1 MFLFENELS
10 PAALRTGASKL
21 PFSHN
26 ITYSLSWEHWLRKIP
41 VYFSFLVSI
50 AALEHKV
57 YLLYYALHKSINTNI
72 TRSVFSQEFNL
83 HFMNSHEIKKI
94 VLQRGEIFPFL
105 LFAPHNEHNEKSL
118 SSQGKKLLK
127 RIGEKI
133 HLINWKGWLFAT
145 AWNFPFLSV
154 SHPIQFSL
162 MSKENTFIHPIQS
175 INENNTRRNTLN
187 TWLGKKTW
195 KNSLVFYLTGL
206 VNLLNWQWQKDR
218 YYYKSTQKW
227 NSTQGPIKE
236 KCFDARVSLPF
247 VFYFNSLPL
256 HFIQISLIW
265 STTRL
270 SFLHQI
276 Q

>member
-1 MFLFENELS
+1 M
-10 PAALRTGASKL
+10 
-21 PFSHN
+21 
-26 ITYSLSWEHWLRKIP
+26 
-41 VYFSFLVSI
+41 
-50 AALEHKV
+50 
-57 YLLYYALHKSINTNI
+57 
-72 TRSVFSQEFNL
+72 RS
-83 HFMNSHEIKKI
+83 KKI

-187 TWLGKKTW
+187 TWLGKKRGKTH
-195 KNSLVFYLTGL
+195 SFFYLTGL

-236 KCFDARVSLPF
+236 KCFAARVSLLCLLLQLSPSALYPDQPNLINNE
-247 VFYFNSLPL
+247 VILSPPNPITKIGSMEDNKVRYQPENS
-256 HFIQISLIW
+256 QYTLI
-265 STTRL
+265 
-270 SFLHQI
+270 
-276 Q
+276 